1 MQVSDLDCLCND
13 KNERVQ
19 QMSVEKKPYYA
30 MVQIN
35 IKDQNDFMER
45 YAQYVFPI
53 LEQFKVKMLA
63 GSFTPI
69 TKEGDFNGNWAAILE
84 FPSKEIA
91 DAWYDSKEYEPYKN
105 LRINEL
111 TDFSNVVFVEGY

>member
-1 MQVSDLDCLCND
+1 MQVNNLHYLCNLN
-13 KNERVQ
+13 KKKGQ
-19 QMSVEKKPYYA
+19 QMSDKKKPYYA

-45 YAQYVFPI
+45 YAKHVFPI
-53 LEQFKVKMLA
+53 LEQFKIKMLA

-69 TKEGDFNGNWAAILE
+69 TKEGDFSGNWAAILE
-84 FPSKEIA
+84 FPSKEVA
-91 DAWYDSKEYEPYKN
+91 DAWYDSKEYEPYKE

-111 TDFSNVVFVEGY
+111 TDFSSVVFVEGS

>member
-1 MQVSDLDCLCND
+1 
-13 KNERVQ
+13 
-19 QMSVEKKPYYA
+19 MSVEKKPYYA

-69 TKEGDFNGNWAAILE
+69 TKEGDFSGNWAAILE
-84 FPSKEIA
+84 FPSKEVA

-111 TDFSNVVFVEGY
+111 TDFSNVVFVEGS

>member
-1 MQVSDLDCLCND
+1 MSD
-13 KNERVQ
+13 KN
-19 QMSVEKKPYYA
+19 KPYYA

-45 YAQYVFPI
+45 YAKHVFPI
-53 LEQFKVKMLA
+53 LEQFKIKMLA

-69 TKEGDFNGNWAAILE
+69 TKEGDFSGNWAAILE
-84 FPSKEIA
+84 FPDKEVA
-91 DAWYDSKEYEPYKN
+91 DAWYDSKEYEPYKD

-111 TDFSNVVFVEGY
+111 TDFSSLVFVEGS

>member
-1 MQVSDLDCLCND
+1 MQVTNLHYLCNLN
-13 KNERVQ
+13 KKKGQ
-19 QMSVEKKPYYA
+19 QMSDKKKPYYA

-45 YAQYVFPI
+45 YAKHVFPI
-53 LEQFKVKMLA
+53 LEQFKIKMLA

-69 TKEGDFNGNWAAILE
+69 TKEGDFSGNWAAILE
-84 FPSKEIA
+84 FPSKEVA
-91 DAWYDSKEYEPYKN
+91 DAWYDSKEYEPYKE

-111 TDFSNVVFVEGY
+111 TDFSSLVFVEGS